1 MNTMTKRSYNRR
13 TSEQIIADLESQI
26 SLQKEK
32 IDAKAKAADP
42 VLKEIPKVRRQLRKF
57 AQQAN
62 DGGRKDI
69 GNSVTAFLTSLDRMY
84 KKS

>member
-1 MNTMTKRSYNRR
+1 MSKRSYNRR
-13 TSEQIIADLESQI
+13 TSEQIIADLEAQI

-32 IDAKAKAADP
+32 IEAKNKANDP

-57 AQQAN
+57 AQVAT
-62 DGGRKDI
+62 DGGRQDI
-69 GNSVTAFLTSLDRMY
+69 SNSVTAFLTSLDRIY

>member
-1 MNTMTKRSYNRR
+1 MSKRSYNRR
-13 TSEQIIADLESQI
+13 SSEQIIEDLKAKIEV
-26 SLQKEK
+26 QKEK
-32 IDAKAKAADP
+32 LEAKAKATDP

-57 AQQAN
+57 AQLAV

>member
-1 MNTMTKRSYNRR
+1 MTTMTKRSYTRR
-13 TSEQIIADLESQI
+13 SSEQIINDLEAQI

-32 IDAKAKAADP
+32 IEAKKKASDP

-57 AQQAN
+57 AQIAS

-84 KKS
+84 KRS